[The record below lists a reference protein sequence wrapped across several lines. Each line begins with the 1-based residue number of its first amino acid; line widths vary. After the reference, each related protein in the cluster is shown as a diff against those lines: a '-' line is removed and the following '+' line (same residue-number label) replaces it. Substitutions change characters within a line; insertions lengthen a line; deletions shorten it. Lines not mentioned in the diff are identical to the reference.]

1 VFADQKL
8 KDPVRVSRLRHGIVR
23 ELNFWFKQKKM
34 IWRACRDAI
43 RNGNRQHGLCGMFP
57 RNPTWALA
65 ASGKPQ

>member
-1 VFADQKL
+1 VLADQKL
-8 KDPVRVSRLRHGIVR
+8 KDPVRVSRLRHGIVQ

-57 RNPTWALA
+57 RNPTLALT